1 MNAAFYRG
9 GQARLPAIPNKRRK
23 RMGEMQQ
30 GVQFRFAGP
39 EDTCL
44 LMKFIKIKIGRKSL
58 I

>member
-39 EDTCL
+39 EDTA
-44 LMKFIKIKIGRKSL
+44 L
-58 I
+58 ILASSGAGPV